1 MQSPDSIS
9 SVAEF
14 HTTFHH
20 PILSHPQIPISER
33 ASLRVSLLREE
44 LNEFEEAIRAN
55 DIVEAADALCDL
67 QYVLM
72 GAVLEFGLAD
82 SFKELFDE
90 VQRSNMS
97 KACLSEQEAVETVAH
112 YEAKGTPCYYK
123 KDGERFL
130 VFRTSD
136 NKTLKN
142 VYYSPANLKKILE
155 KHTH

>member
-1 MQSPDSIS
+1 MQSPDSIAA
-9 SVAEF
+9 VAEF

-20 PILSHPQIPISER
+20 PILTHPQIPTSER
-33 ASLRVSLLREE
+33 AALRVSLLKEE
-44 LNEFEEAIRAN
+44 LSEFEEAIQAN

-67 QYVLM
+67 QYVLI

-97 KACLSEQEAVETVAH
+97 KACHSEKEAIETVAH
-112 YEAKGTPCYYK
+112 YESKGTPCYYQ
-123 KDGERFL
+123 KDGEKYL
-130 VFRTSD
+130 VFRTKD

-142 VYYSPANLKKILE
+142 VNYSPADLKKIVE
-155 KHTH
+155 KYKR

>member
-20 PILSHPQIPISER
+20 PILTYPQIPISER
-33 ASLRVSLLREE
+33 ASLRVSLLKEE
-44 LNEFEEAIRAN
+44 LNEFEEAIQAN

-97 KACLSEQEAVETVAH
+97 KACHTEQEAIETVAH
-112 YEAKGTPCYYK
+112 YEAKGTPCYYQ
-123 KDGERFL
+123 KDGDKYL
-130 VFRTSD
+130 VFRTAD

-142 VYYSPANLKKILE
+142 VYYSPADLKKIID
-155 KHTH
+155 KYAR